1 MKRLALVLLCVVARP
16 AAAQPDRCLFQL
28 DSVGGTGTQVSGEGG
43 INYFASGGVKM
54 SCRGTKVTMRSDSVA
69 AYGGRVVQYVGH
81 VRYRDTTV
89 TMSADR
95 GTYYKDGE
103 RWEARGNVVT
113 ENLENGSTLKG
124 PSLDY
129 LRPIAGVRDTI
140 ESYAVGRPSIS
151 YVTLD
156 SSGRRQEP
164 YVIVADRVRMRGN
177 DRIWAGGK
185 VTIDRS
191 DFAARGDSLRL
202 DTGTGNDG
210 TLLGGPVMRGLGT
223 DQFTLTG
230 KRIDF
235 RLDQRQLRFV
245 MSKGEGHAVSR
256 DLDLKADT
264 IGLEIKTQRLVQ
276 TLAWGDSVRPVANTS
291 QYTIIADS
299 LAIDTPER
307 ALTETRAFGKAWVGG
322 PPDTLTQDRDWMSGE
337 TVTAHFGQKDSAGV
351 SQTRLQTVEAQK
363 DAKSY
368 YRIQDEKRPGRPSLN
383 YSRGDRIR
391 VIMKDTT
398 GPAAVARV
406 EIRGKVDGVELDPQ
420 LTPPD
425 SLKGDTTAARSSR

>member
-1 MKRLALVLLCVVARP
+1 MKRLALVLLCVVVRP
-16 AAAQPDRCLFQL
+16 AAAQSERCLFQL
-28 DSVGGTGTQVSGEGG
+28 DSVGGTGVQVSGAGG

-69 AYGGRVVQYVGH
+69 AYGGKVVQYVGR
-81 VRYRDTTV
+81 VRYRDSTV

-113 ENLENGSTLKG
+113 ENLVNGSTLQG
-124 PSLDY
+124 PALDY
-129 LRPIAGVRDTI
+129 LRVIPGVRDTT
-140 ESYAVGRPSIS
+140 ESYAVGRPSIR

-156 SSGRRQEP
+156 SAGRPQEP
-164 YVIVADRVRMRGN
+164 YIIVADRVRMRGD
-177 DRIWAGGK
+177 DRVWAGGK

-202 DTGTGNDG
+202 DTGAGNDG
-210 TLLGGPVMRGLGT
+210 TLLGGPVMRGMGS

-230 KRIDF
+230 RRIDF
-235 RLDQRQLRFV
+235 RLEQRQLRFV
-245 MSKGEGHAVSR
+245 TSKGDGHAVSR

-264 IGLEIKTQRLVQ
+264 IGLEVKTARLVQ
-276 TLAWGDSVRPVANTS
+276 TLAWGDTLRPLAITA
-291 QYTIIADS
+291 QYTIRADS

-307 ALTETRAFGKAWVGG
+307 YLTETRAFGGAWVGG
-322 PPDTLTQDRDWMSGE
+322 PPDSVGQDRDWLAGE
-337 TVTAHFGQKDSAGV
+337 TVVAHFAQKDSGGV

-368 YRIQDEKRPGRPSLN
+368 YRIQDDKRPGRPSLN

-391 VIMKDTT
+391 VIMKDQT

-406 EIRGKVDGVELDPQ
+406 EIHGKVDGVEMDPHT
-420 LTPPD
+420 TPPD
-425 SLKGDTTAARSSR
+425 SLKADSATARSSR